1 MALRRSK
8 KKLPARE
15 DKMMK
20 EKSKIE
26 EGVFDRAVFMIFY
39 GLLNKGIISSL
50 DYPIATGKESDVY
63 RATSGKRFED
73 QSQYMA
79 AKIFRIETANF
90 IHMQDYLFADPRF
103 SHVRRTKREVIFAW
117 CQKEF
122 KNLQICAQANVPA
135 PKPFFFSK
143 SVLLMEFIGE
153 EGIPDSTLKA
163 VGSEDPEKDCETI
176 LGYIRRLYRAGLVH
190 ADLSEF
196 NILMHG
202 YPNPVPYLIDCGQ
215 GVVLGHPKAKEFLER
230 DIRNVLRYFKHYGVK
245 RDATEILEWVKK

>member
-1 MALRRSK
+1 LAMRLWK
-8 KKLPARE
+8 KKMPPRE
-15 DKMMK
+15 VKQFK

-26 EGVFDRAVFMIFY
+26 EAVFDRTVFQSFY

-63 RATSGKRFED
+63 RATSGKKFAEE
-73 QSQYMA
+73 SQYMA

-103 SHVRRTKREVIFAW
+103 SHVKRTKREIIYAW

-122 KNLQICAQANVPA
+122 RNLQICAQAKVPA
-135 PKPFFFSK
+135 PKPFFFTK
-143 SVLLMEFIGE
+143 NILLMEFIGE
-153 EGIPDSTLKA
+153 EGIPDSTLKQ
-163 VGSEDPEKDCETI
+163 VRSEDPERDCETI

-190 ADLSEF
+190 ADMSEF

-215 GVVLGHPKAKEFLER
+215 AVVLAHPKAKEFLER
-230 DIRNVLRYFKHYGVK
+230 DIANVLRYFKGYGVE
-245 RDATEILEWVKK
+245 RDAKEILEWVKK